1 MVEKP
6 SVKSVFFYTKV
17 YLCPYNFLIMM
28 YFVEVV
34 VPLSVSATFTYSVSE
49 SEFEFIQVGMRLAVP
64 FGKNKVYTALVL
76 EKHHRVPLQ
85 YQAKEIHEILDRS
98 PIATEKQIQLWQ
110 WIAEYYMCSLGEVYR
125 TAMPSRLLLESETLI
140 HLNPDSNI
148 DSKELTDQ
156 EYLIFE
162 ALQLQST
169 LKIEEI
175 VSILNK
181 KTIFPIVNALLDKQV
196 IYIQEELIEKY
207 KPKQTRYVRL
217 IDDYESGDRLNA
229 LLELLSRAAK
239 QRELIL
245 SYFQLKAVERKPIS
259 VKRLLEF
266 SGSTAAV
273 IKALVDKEI
282 LEEYF
287 LTEDRVIFKDR
298 EEVDFILSPA
308 QQVAYDA
315 IENGFESKDVV
326 LLHGVTAS
334 GKTEIYIKMIESFL
348 NTGKQVLFL
357 LPEIA
362 LTTQLVTRLV
372 AYYGN
377 QVAVFHSKY
386 SQNERVEVWHQVLA
400 ESVTARIV
408 IGTRSSLFLP
418 FEQLGFVVVDEEHE
432 ATFKQQDPAPR
443 YHARDA
449 AIVLAKI
456 HGAKV
461 LLGSATPSLE
471 SYYNANQNKFGLVS
485 LNERYANVI
494 LPEIVLVDVK
504 EKYKRKLMTGHFS
517 NTLIEEIVQ
526 ALALGEQV
534 ILFQNRRG
542 FSPVVECMTCG
553 TVPQCT
559 DCDVSLTYHKY
570 KNQLRCHYCGF
581 AMPMPR
587 SCVACNGVD
596 LNTKGFGTEQVE
608 EELKQLFPEKKI
620 ARMDQDTTRGKYGF
634 DKILDAFKE
643 GEIDILVGTQMLAK
657 GLHFDNVNLVG
668 VMNADNSLFHPDFR
682 AHERAFQM
690 LMQVSGRAG
699 RKHKQGRVII
709 QTYNPYHNIIQQV
722 TNNDYE
728 GMYKEQMY
736 ERHNF
741 KYPPFYR
748 LVRLTLRHREFE
760 KLKEASFWVYNM
772 LKTHLDMPVLG
783 PEEPAI
789 SRIRNQYIRVIL
801 IKIPQQKPLMSTKNQ
816 IQRVLKSFE
825 AVGGYRAVKVTANVD
840 FY

>member
-1 MVEKP
+1 M
-6 SVKSVFFYTKV
+6 
-17 YLCPYNFLIMM
+17 I

-34 VPLSVSATFTYSVSE
+34 VPLAVSATFTYSVSE
-49 SEFEFIQVGMRLAVP
+49 AEFEFVRAGMRVAVP

-85 YQAKEIHEILDRS
+85 YQAKEIHEILDTY
-98 PIATEKQIQLWQ
+98 PIATEKQIQLWK
-110 WIAEYYMCSLGEVYR
+110 WISEYYMCSLGEVYR

-140 HLNPDSNI
+140 HFNAQSDI
-148 DSKELTDQ
+148 DSAVLSDL
-156 EYLIFE
+156 EYLVFE
-162 ALQLQST
+162 ALQFQST

-181 KTIFPIVNALLDKQV
+181 KTVFPVINSLLDKGV
-196 IYIQEELIEKY
+196 IYLQEELIEKY

-217 IDDYESGDRLNA
+217 VSDYESGEQLNA

-245 SYFQLKAVERKPIS
+245 SYFQLKAVEKKPVS
-259 VKRLLEF
+259 VKQLLEY
-266 SGSTAAV
+266 SGSTSSV

-287 LTEDRVIFKDR
+287 LTEDRVIFKDSDAVNF
-298 EEVDFILSPA
+298 ELSDA
-308 QQVAYDA
+308 QQKAYHE
-315 IENGFESKDVV
+315 INEQLNSKDVV

-334 GKTEIYIKMIESFL
+334 GKTEIYIKMIESFIL
-348 NTGKQVLFL
+348 SGKQVLFL

-372 AYYGN
+372 AYFGN

-386 SQNERVEVWHQVLA
+386 SHNERVEVWNQVLL
-400 ESVTARIV
+400 ESATARIV
-408 IGTRSSLFLP
+408 IGTRSALFLP
-418 FEQLGFVVVDEEHE
+418 FEQLGFVVIDEEHE

-443 YHARDA
+443 YHGRDA
-449 AIVLAKI
+449 AIVLAKL

-471 SYYNANQNKFGLVS
+471 SYYNAEQGKFGLVT
-485 LNERYANVI
+485 LTERYANVI
-494 LPEIVLVDVK
+494 LPEIILIDVK

-517 NTLIEEIVQ
+517 NTLLEEMAQ

-581 AMPMPR
+581 SMQMPT
-587 SCVACNGVD
+587 SCIACNSVD

-634 DKILDAFKE
+634 EKLLEAFKE
-643 GEIDILVGTQMLAK
+643 GEINILVGTQMLAK

-699 RKHKQGRVII
+699 RTHKQGRVVI

-722 TNNDYE
+722 TNNDYL

-748 LVRLTLRHREFE
+748 LVRLTLRHREFD
-760 KLKEASFWVYNM
+760 KLKEASFWMYNV
-772 LKTHLDMPVLG
+772 LKTQLDMPVLG

-801 IKIPQQKPLMSTKNQ
+801 IKIPQQKPLMPTKKH
-816 IQRVLKSFE
+816 IQRILKSFE

>member
-1 MVEKP
+1 
-6 SVKSVFFYTKV
+6 
-17 YLCPYNFLIMM
+17 M

-34 VPLSVSATFTYSVSE
+34 VPLSVSATFTYEVSE
-49 SEFEFIQVGMRLAVP
+49 SEFEFIQLGMRLAVP

-98 PIATEKQIQLWQ
+98 PIATEKQIQLWK
-110 WIAEYYMCSLGEVYR
+110 WISEYYMCSLGEVYR

-140 HLNPDSNI
+140 HLNSDSDI
-148 DSKELTDQ
+148 DVKELTDQ

-169 LKIEEI
+169 LKIEEV

-181 KTIFPIVNALLDKQV
+181 KTIFPIVNALLDKEV

-217 IDDYESGDRLNA
+217 IGDYDSGERLQA

-259 VKRLLEF
+259 VKRLLEY

-298 EEVDFILSPA
+298 EAVDFALSPA

-315 IENGFESKDVV
+315 IEESFESKDVA

-348 NTGKQVLFL
+348 STGKQVLFL

-471 SYYNANQNKFGLVS
+471 SYYNAHQNKFGLVS
-485 LNERYANVI
+485 LTERFANVI

-517 NTLIEEIVQ
+517 NTLIEEIGQ

-722 TNNDYE
+722 THNDYE

-772 LKTHLDMPVLG
+772 LKANLDMPVLG